1 MNGTDGPSKTSGGR
15 GSGEGEAPRRLAALR
30 GAIRVERNDRD
41 VIYRGT
47 QRLLTA
53 MMERNALDQDQIVSA
68 FFTMTPDLNADFP
81 AYAARE
87 LGWTDVP
94 MLGAQETAVPGALD
108 RVVRV
113 LLHVRSAA
121 PPRHV
126 YLGEAAGMRP
136 DLAEEG
142 DAAPGTGPAARPT
155 AARFGTL
162 VVVGLGL
169 IGGSCALALRRRG
182 MFETVQGVDADPEAV
197 DLARRA
203 GAVDG
208 ATTDPDEA
216 LRTADV
222 VLLAI
227 PVDRLVPWLQEHGH
241 RLRRGTVVVDVGS
254 TKRDV
259 VAAMEEM
266 PEGLQAVGAHPMAGS
281 ETGGMSSAR
290 PDLFF
295 DSVWALVP
303 TSTTGEEARSAVEAI
318 VEAGGGRALGTE
330 ADLHDRTAA
339 ATSHLPYLLAC
350 ALADHLAE
358 AASNAPVPDLLGPGA
373 KDMLRLAGSDPGI
386 MAGIFATNWPAA
398 RREARAF
405 SKRLDALITEMD
417 GRWRKAASRDDRS
430 EVIAN
435 ELTGELSRYAETRR
449 RLLKRHT
456 DASSGTD
463 QEEDRS

>member
-1 MNGTDGPSKTSGGR
+1 MNGTDGPSKANSGR
-15 GSGEGEAPRRLAALR
+15 EHGEGDTPRRLTALR

-47 QRLLTA
+47 QRLLTT
-53 MMERNALDQDQIVSA
+53 MVERNALDQDQIVSA

-113 LLHVRSAA
+113 LLHVRSTAA
-121 PPRHV
+121 PRHV

-142 DAAPGTGPAARPT
+142 DAAPGTEPARPS

-182 MFETVQGVDADPEAV
+182 LFTSVRGVDVDPEAV
-197 DLARRA
+197 ELARRA

-259 VAAMEEM
+259 VAAMEEL
-266 PEGLQAVGAHPMAGS
+266 PEGVQAVGAHPMAGS

-303 TSTTGEEARSAVEAI
+303 TSTTGEEARSAVEAM
-318 VEAGGGRALGTE
+318 VEAVGGRVLWTE
-330 ADLHDRTAA
+330 AGLHDRTAA

-350 ALADHLAE
+350 ALAGHLAE
-358 AASNAPVPDLLGPGA
+358 AASDAPVPDLLGPGA

-398 RREARAF
+398 RREAEAF
-405 SKRLDALITEMD
+405 SERLDALITAMD
-417 GRWRKAASRDDRS
+417 GRWRKAASGDDRS
-430 EVIAN
+430 EVIAS
-435 ELTGELSRYAETRR
+435 ELTGELRRYAETRR
-449 RLLKRHT
+449 RLLRRHT
-456 DASSGTD
+456 DASAGSD
-463 QEEDRS
+463 QEEDRP

>member
-1 MNGTDGPSKTSGGR
+1 MNGTDGPSKASSGR
-15 GSGEGEAPRRLAALR
+15 GNGEGEVPRRLTALR

-53 MMERNALDQDQIVSA
+53 MVQRNGLDQDQIVSA

-113 LLHVRSAA
+113 LLHVRSTA

-142 DAAPGTGPAARPT
+142 DAAPGTEPVRPDE
-155 AARFGTL
+155 ARFGTL

-182 MFETVQGVDADPEAV
+182 LFGSVQGVDADPEAV

-208 ATTDPDEA
+208 ATTDPAEA
-216 LRTADV
+216 VRTADV

-227 PVDRLVPWLQEHGH
+227 PVDRLAPWLQEHGH

-259 VAAMEEM
+259 VAAMEEL
-266 PEGLQAVGAHPMAGS
+266 PEGVQAVGAHPMAGS

-303 TSTTGEEARSAVEAI
+303 TSTTGAEARSAVEAM
-318 VEAGGGRALGTE
+318 VEAVGGRVLWTE
-330 ADLHDRTAA
+330 AGLHDRTAA

-350 ALADHLAE
+350 ALANHLAD
-358 AASNAPVPDLLGPGA
+358 AASDAPVEDLLGPGA
-373 KDMLRLAGSDPGI
+373 RDMLRLAGSDPGI

-398 RREARAF
+398 RREAVAF
-405 SKRLDALITEMD
+405 SERLDALITEMD
-417 GRWRKAASRDDRS
+417 GRWRKAVSRDDSS
-430 EVIAN
+430 EVIAS
-435 ELTGELSRYAETRR
+435 ELTGGLSRYAETRR
-449 RLLKRHT
+449 RLLGRHAAA
-456 DASSGTD
+456 DSGTD
-463 QEEDRS
+463 REEDRP

>member
-1 MNGTDGPSKTSGGR
+1 MSESSEHDRASADPRSSAGDSGR
-15 GSGEGEAPRRLAALR
+15 ISALR

-47 QRLLTA
+47 QRLLEEL
-53 MMERNALDQDQIVSA
+53 MERNDLGRDRIVSA

-142 DAAPGTGPAARPT
+142 DAAPETEVPRPAQ
-155 AARFGTL
+155 ARFGSV

-182 MFETVQGVDADPEAV
+182 PFASVGGLDTDPEAV
-197 DLARRA
+197 ELARRA
-203 GAVDG
+203 GAVDV
-208 ATTDPDEA
+208 ATTDPADA
-216 LRTADV
+216 LRGADV

-227 PVDRLVPWLQEHGH
+227 PVDRLVPWLEAHGH

-254 TKRDV
+254 TKSDV
-259 VAAMEEM
+259 VAAMARL
-266 PEGLQAVGAHPMAGS
+266 PEGVQAVGAHPMAGS
-281 ETGGMSSAR
+281 ETGGMASAR
-290 PDLFF
+290 PDLFYGAT
-295 DSVWALVP
+295 WALVP
-303 TSTTGEEARSAVEAI
+303 TPATGEDAREVAEAI
-318 VEAGGGRALGTE
+318 VEGVGGRPMWTDAE
-330 ADLHDRTAA
+330 LHDRTAA
-339 ATSHLPYLLAC
+339 ATSHLPYLLSC
-350 ALADHLAE
+350 VLTDQLAE
-358 AASNAPVPDLLGPGA
+358 GSATAPVPELLGPGA
-373 KDMLRLAGSDPGI
+373 KDMLRLAGSDPAI
-386 MAGIFATNWPAA
+386 MAGILATNWSAIGAEAEAFA
-398 RREARAF
+398 RRLEALVTELDDLWRGGTDDEESIENIARQLEERVEAR
-405 SKRLDALITEMD
+405 RHLLE
-417 GRWRKAASRDDRS
+417 RHAASAS
-430 EVIAN
+430 E
-435 ELTGELSRYAETRR
+435 EEET
-449 RLLKRHT
+449 
-456 DASSGTD
+456 
-463 QEEDRS
+463 EEETP

>member
-1 MNGTDGPSKTSGGR
+1 MSGTDGPSKANEGG
-15 GSGEGEAPRRLAALR
+15 GGGEGEAPRRLSALR

-113 LLHVRSAA
+113 LLHVRSTA

-142 DAAPGTGPAARPT
+142 DAVPGTGPARP
-155 AARFGTL
+155 AVARFGTL

-169 IGGSCALALRRRG
+169 IGGSCALALRRKGLFARLK
-182 MFETVQGVDADPEAV
+182 GVDADPEAV
-197 DLARRA
+197 ELARRA

-227 PVDRLVPWLQEHGH
+227 PVDQLVPWLEEHGH
-241 RLRRGTVVVDVGS
+241 RLRRGTVVIDVGS
-254 TKRDV
+254 TKTDV
-259 VAAMEEM
+259 VAAMEGL
-266 PEGLQAVGAHPMAGS
+266 PEGVQAVGAHPMAGS

-295 DSVWALVP
+295 DAVWALVS
-303 TSTTGEEARSAVEAI
+303 TSTTGAEARAVVEAM
-318 VEAGGGRALGTE
+318 VKAVGGRVLWTEAG
-330 ADLHDRTAA
+330 LHDRTAA

-358 AASNAPVPDLLGPGA
+358 AASDAPVPDLLGPGA
-373 KDMLRLAGSDPGI
+373 RDMLRLAGSDPGI
-386 MAGIFATNWPAA
+386 MAGIFAANWPAA
-398 RREARAF
+398 RREAEVF
-405 SKRLDALITEMD
+405 SERLDALITEMD
-417 GRWRKAASRDDRS
+417 GRWREAAGRDDRTAW
-430 EVIAN
+430 IAS

-449 RLLKRHT
+449 RLLKRHA
-456 DASSGTD
+456 DVSAGAD
-463 QEEDRS
+463 QEEDRP